1 MIQFLLDFFKEFG
14 RVLQSFAEFVL
25 NLPLLGSSDLMHP
38 AKSITCWFSTI
49 SKCCHAA
56 LGHLGIPNRKV
67 LKDHIMV
74 KTLVLKV
81 RNKEK
86 ELVDKSKPVIL
97 CCDLPKFIA
106 HVMTEREL
114 ESCTLKI
121 GIDSGQGSF
130 KICLTLLEACDDMID
145 LSVSLEYEKQLS
157 ENSSLGPPKSKRL
170 KSSSSQSKPKPG
182 SAKQLF
188 IVGICHGIPELYENF
203 SIFF

>member
-1 MIQFLLDFFKEFG
+1 MPVILGKGAIKNVQKE
-14 RVLQSFAEFVL
+14 
-25 NLPLLGSSDLMHP
+25 
-38 AKSITCWFSTI
+38 AKSSVQVPIETFVNMGKDKNR
-49 SKCCHAA
+49 SKNEILNIAKVFRKEMGRKSIESGLQEA
-56 LGHLGIPNRKV
+56 LVANGKV

-188 IVGICHGIPELYENF
+188 IVGI
-203 SIFF
+203 